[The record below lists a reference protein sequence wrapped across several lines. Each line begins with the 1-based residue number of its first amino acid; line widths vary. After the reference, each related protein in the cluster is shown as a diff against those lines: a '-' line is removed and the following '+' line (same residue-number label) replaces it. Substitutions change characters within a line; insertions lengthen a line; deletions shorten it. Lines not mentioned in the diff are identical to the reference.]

1 MNDSTVT
8 EVYMQSLQAQGPRP
22 CYMKI
27 YDSYIGTCGASAWHL
42 QQNGKLT
49 QKQRAKRI
57 QLKSYLKQTS
67 NLGVKIL
74 KDCYVKEKR

>member
-1 MNDSTVT
+1 MIV
-8 EVYMQSLQAQGPRP
+8 
-22 CYMKI
+22 I
-27 YDSYIGTCGASAWHL
+27 FWTCGASASHL

-67 NLGVKIL
+67 NLGVQIL
-74 KDCYVKEKR
+74 KDCYVKEKVKKKGDCLCEENMETKGP